1 MDRSDFQLAHSSP
14 KDWLLYWVKDSN
26 WISHGSLRILS
37 THAIPSTPRSRFIP
51 IPLSSGKNRDFI
63 SWFPNHPPNKWVSCP
78 AMNRSSLRHAGR
90 GSTLQFTSS
99 RLRLCL
105 STLLFGFISLQPV
118 CLRRHPIG
126 AVVGRLRHIQL
137 PKYTAPLA
145 IESIRFLFERDL
157 HPQAFITIIM
167 AYPHLLPLMCEEIA
181 LIQKRARGRSR

>member
-1 MDRSDFQLAHSSP
+1 MNRSDFQLARSSP
-14 KDWLLYWVKDSN
+14 KDGLLYWVKDSN

-37 THAIPSTPRSRFIP
+37 THAIPIRRGADSFRSHCP
-51 IPLSSGKNRDFI
+51 QDKNRDSI
-63 SWFPNHPPNKWVSCP
+63 SWFPNHPPNIWISCP

-118 CLRRHPIG
+118 CLRRHPID

-145 IESIRFLFERDL
+145 IESIRFLFEWDL
-157 HPQAFITIIM
+157 HP
-167 AYPHLLPLMCEEIA
+167 
-181 LIQKRARGRSR
+181 